1 MPANIHVLS
10 HPLVNTR
17 LAKLRQVSTSSKE
30 FREVKSVALVLA
42 GGVSEYSTAVGD
54 P

>member
-1 MPANIHVLS
+1 MPAKINVLS

-30 FREVKSVALVLA
+30 FREVTSIASVFGGLA
-42 GGVSEYSTAVGD
+42 MSLSTVT